1 MSGESERGLESR
13 LRQTAALLAVA
24 RVASVTT
31 DFSEALR
38 LICRELAR
46 LTGAETVAAYVR
58 QTEGTELSPVAAYRV
73 PKQVLDVLA
82 SSRLTAADQ
91 RGFDAVF
98 RSGQIIWSDELPT
111 DRRFAIDL
119 FLRFPHQSGLIIP
132 LVIDG
137 EVAGA
142 FYLVWW
148 TARRRFEEAEL
159 GPLQAIGEQAGV
171 LLRNAR
177 LHDAVNSRATR
188 LHTLARL
195 NQLLSSSLESDE
207 MLSGIAAAAVELMQ
221 VPAVSVWVLD
231 ALAKRLEARAVA
243 GGMTPFLRRTVEIG
257 EGEVGWVAAQRA
269 QLEVP
274 DIAADPRV
282 TDPAWWRQSGL
293 ESFLGI
299 PIVFQD
305 LLLGV
310 LVFGGREPFR
320 FAADDR
326 ELLEI
331 FVSQSAAAIAKAS
344 LFQDI
349 QDRRRLTEDLY
360 ALTQDM
366 DRTMDLQ
373 ERVDIFAASASRALN
388 FDRLNVWLAESDGLT
403 LRLVSGS
410 DVRPDVP
417 RQIPLKAGGGFQV
430 VWDSGITLMVGS
442 DEQLAQVPPL
452 PEALHS
458 HPVFRSRRFALVPL
472 LFQGRPIGVVS
483 ADNKPSRRPLTRRG
497 VAHLEL
503 FCQQLA
509 ISVNNARLYE
519 ETRQRERDATILLD
533 VTRKLS
539 ATLELDEVIDLISD
553 GTIEA
558 LGCTAAGFY
567 RWDAARAGLVFVRGR
582 NHLMDFARPLLLRPG
597 EGVTGRAYAE
607 RRPAWCNDRLTD
619 PTMVYSEGNAAAM
632 ARPDAPRAFLA
643 VPILIRDEVFGVLG
657 GSCFEPHVFTERE
670 VNLLANLAAQGAVA
684 IENARLYSATR
695 QNLAGAALL
704 NAAARTLHRT
714 LDVKRLL
721 PEAAGTLAQTF
732 GARRAGLVLF
742 EERGGD
748 VISSG
753 DWSHEA
759 ARALAEPLRRR
770 EAPLLIS
777 DAAARPD
784 LVSSGALGSGEGL
797 AAFPVRG
804 RSRVLGGLLLVFE
817 APRELTEAETRL
829 VAAYADQL
837 AMALDN
843 ASLFEEAEN
852 RKTRLEQVFAS
863 TSEGFLVLDLE
874 RRVVALNRQGGDL
887 LGVNPHEAIG
897 RLFSSLTETL
907 EGSVEWTEAAG
918 QAFVAAIGRADQTTD
933 GDLEVRIPERRTLR
947 WLTTPTRDLLG
958 AVVGAT
964 VTIRDVTRERE
975 IDRMKTEFVSTVSHE
990 LRTPLASIK
999 GSLHLLLSDEGLV
1012 LDETQR
1018 HLVDISLKNT
1028 DRLIR
1033 LINNILDISKMEAG
1047 HIHLDLERHRV
1058 QDFIETAVEGIQGFA
1073 ESRGIVIESE
1083 VAPDAPD
1090 VRVDFDR
1097 MVQVVTNLLS
1107 NAIKF
1112 SPERGRVE
1120 VGARRAGT
1128 QLEIRV
1134 TDHGQGI
1141 APEDIG
1147 RLFKKFQQL
1156 DGRTV
1161 RAVGGTGLG
1170 LAICRGIVEEHGG
1183 RIAVESRPG
1192 DGATFI
1198 VRLPVPGAV
1207 TATLRVERPAE
1218 GLDQAPL
1225 VLVVDDEP
1233 DVRALLRDMLNTAGL
1248 RVIEAGRVL
1257 EGVELARQHQPD
1269 VITMDLMLPD
1279 LDGFEAIRLLREQPE
1294 TRETPVVVLSAIDV
1308 EPDDPRA
1315 LGATVGLVK
1324 PFTSADL
1331 LKAIRSR
1338 SVRATEPPR
1347 ELAPDPGRQ
1356 RRGGYQH
1363 GPDCDPAASRIR
1375 GDQRCRRARGSG
1387 GGAA

>member
-1 MSGESERGLESR
+1 MSADGVRGLESR
-13 LRQTAALLAVA
+13 LHETAALLAVA
-24 RVASVTT
+24 RVASTTT
-31 DFSEALR
+31 DFGEALR

-46 LTGAETVAAYVR
+46 LTSAETVAAYVR
-58 QTEGTELSPVAAYRV
+58 QSEDAELTPVAAYHV
-73 PKQVLDVLA
+73 PKAALEGLA

-98 RSGQIIWSDELPT
+98 RSGQVIWSDDLPT
-111 DRRFAIDL
+111 DARFAIDL
-119 FLRFPHQSGLIIP
+119 FRRFPHQSGLIIP
-132 LVIDG
+132 LFIDG
-137 EVAGA
+137 QVAGA

-148 TARRRFEEAEL
+148 TARRRFEDAEL
-159 GPLQAIGEQAGV
+159 APLQAIGEQAGV

-177 LHDAVNSRATR
+177 LHEALNTRATR

-195 NQLLSSSLESDE
+195 NQLVSSSLEPDE
-207 MLSGIAAAAVELMQ
+207 VLSGIAASAVELMR
-221 VPAVSVWVLD
+221 VPAVSVWVFD
-231 ALAKRLEARAVA
+231 GLAKRLEARAAA
-243 GGMTPFLRRTVEIG
+243 GGMTGLLRRTLEVG
-257 EGEVGWVAAQRA
+257 EGEVGRVAAERT
-269 QLEVP
+269 QLE
-274 DIAADPRV
+274 IADVFGDPRIADP
-282 TDPAWWRQSGL
+282 DWWRQSGL
-293 ESFLGI
+293 KSFLGI

-310 LVFGGREPFR
+310 LVFGGWNAFR

-331 FVSQSAAAIAKAS
+331 FVSQSAAAIAKAR

-360 ALTQDM
+360 ALTQAM

-373 ERVDIFAASASRALN
+373 ERADIFTAGASRALN
-388 FDRLNVWLAESDGLT
+388 FDRLNVWLAESDGAT
-403 LRLVSGS
+403 LCLVSGS

-417 RQIPLKAGGGFQV
+417 RHIPLQGSGGFEV
-430 VWDSGITLMVGS
+430 VWRSGITLMVSS
-442 DEQLAQVPPL
+442 DEQLAQMPPL
-452 PEALHS
+452 PESLHG
-458 HPVFRSRRFALVPL
+458 HPVLRTRRFALVPL

-509 ISVNNARLYE
+509 TSVNNARLYG

-539 ATLELDEVIDLISD
+539 STLELDEVIDLISD
-553 GTIEA
+553 GTIQA
-558 LGCTAAGFY
+558 LGCAAAGFY
-567 RWDAARAGLVFVRGR
+567 RWDPARGGLVFVRGR
-582 NHLMDFARPLLLRPG
+582 NHPMDFARPLLLRPG
-597 EGVTGRAYAE
+597 EGVTGRAYSE

-619 PTMVYSEGNAAAM
+619 SSMVYSEGNAAAM
-632 ARPDAPRAFLA
+632 ARSDAPRAYLA

-657 GSCFEPHVFTERE
+657 GSYFVPHVFTERE

-714 LDVKRLL
+714 LDVRRLL
-721 PEAAGTLAQTF
+721 PDAAGTLAQTF
-732 GARRAGLVLF
+732 GARRSGLVLF

-759 ARALAEPLRRR
+759 VRALAEPLRRR
-770 EAPLLIS
+770 EAPLLVP
-777 DAAARPD
+777 DASARPD
-784 LVSSGALGSGEGL
+784 LVASGALDSAEGL

-804 RSRVLGGLLLVFE
+804 RSRVLGGLLLVFT

-887 LGVNPHEAIG
+887 LGVDPLEVIG
-897 RLFSSLTETL
+897 RGLSSLMETI
-907 EGSVEWTEAAG
+907 EGSVEWTAAAG
-918 QAFVAAIGRADQTTD
+918 QAFVAAIGRPEQTAD
-933 GDLEVRIPERRTLR
+933 GDLEVRRPERRTLR
-947 WLTTPTRDLLG
+947 WLAMPTRDLLG

-1047 HIHLDLERHRV
+1047 HIHLDLALHRPV
-1058 QDFIETAVEGIQGFA
+1058 DFVEMAVEGIKGFA
-1073 ESRGIVIESE
+1073 ESRTIAIESE
-1083 VAPDAPD
+1083 VAPDTPE

-1120 VGARRAGT
+1120 VGARGAGG
-1128 QLEIRV
+1128 QVEIWV

-1141 APEDIG
+1141 APEDVG

-1161 RAVGGTGLG
+1161 RAVSGTGLG

-1183 RIAVESRPG
+1183 RIGVESQPG
-1192 DGATFI
+1192 QGATFT
-1198 VRLPVPGAV
+1198 VRLPVPGV
-1207 TATLRVERPAE
+1207 VGATPRVELPAPGAE
-1218 GLDQAPL
+1218 LAPL

-1233 DVRALLRDMLNTAGL
+1233 DVRALLRDMLNTAGI

-1257 EGVELARQHQPD
+1257 EGVEMARQRQPD

-1294 TRETPVVVLSAIDV
+1294 TRDTPVVVLSAI
-1308 EPDDPRA
+1308 EIEAGDPRA

-1331 LKAIRSR
+1331 LKAIHAQIR
-1338 SVRATEPPR
+1338 PR
-1347 ELAPDPGRQ
+1347 DE
-1356 RRGGYQH
+1356 
-1363 GPDCDPAASRIR
+1363 
-1375 GDQRCRRARGSG
+1375 ARP
-1387 GGAA
+1387 

>member
-1 MSGESERGLESR
+1 MSADGVRGLESR
-13 LRQTAALLAVA
+13 LRETAALLAVA
-24 RVASVTT
+24 RVASATT
-31 DFSEALR
+31 DFDEALR
-38 LICRELAR
+38 LICRELAK

-58 QTEGTELSPVAAYRV
+58 QSETTELTPVAAYHV
-73 PKQVLDVLA
+73 PKAALEGLA
-82 SSRLTAADQ
+82 SGRLTAADQ

-98 RSGQIIWSDELPT
+98 RSGQIIWSDDLPT
-111 DRRFAIDL
+111 DPRFAIDL
-119 FLRFPHQSGLIIP
+119 FRRFPHQSGLIIP
-132 LVIDG
+132 LFIDG
-137 EVAGA
+137 QVAGA

-148 TARRRFEEAEL
+148 TARRRFEDAEL
-159 GPLQAIGEQAGV
+159 APLQAIGEQAGV

-177 LHDAVNSRATR
+177 LHDALATRATR

-195 NQLLSSSLESDE
+195 NQLVSSSLEPDE
-207 MLSGIAAAAVELMQ
+207 VLSGIAASAVELMQ

-231 ALAKRLEARAVA
+231 GLAKRLEARAAA
-243 GGMTPFLRRTVEIG
+243 GGMTGLLRRTLEPG
-257 EGEVGWVAAQRA
+257 EGEVGWVAAERA
-269 QLEVP
+269 QLEIV
-274 DIAADPRV
+274 DVLADPRV
-282 TDPAWWRQSGL
+282 IDPDWWRQSGL
-293 ESFLGI
+293 KSFLGI

-310 LVFGGREPFR
+310 LVFGGRHPFR

-331 FVSQSAAAIAKAS
+331 FVSQSAAAIAKAR

-360 ALTQDM
+360 ALTQAM

-373 ERVDIFAASASRALN
+373 ERVDIFAAGASRALN
-388 FDRLNVWLAESDGLT
+388 FDRLNVWLAESDGAT

-417 RQIPLKAGGGFQV
+417 RHIPLQGSGGFEV
-430 VWDSGITLMVGS
+430 AWHSGITLLVGS
-442 DEQLAQVPPL
+442 DEQLAQMPPL
-452 PEALHS
+452 PKDLHT
-458 HPVFRSRRFALVPL
+458 HPVLRTRRFALVPL

-483 ADNKPSRRPLTRRG
+483 VDNKPSRRPLTRRG

-509 ISVNNARLYE
+509 TSVNNARLYD

-539 ATLELDEVIDLISD
+539 STLELDEVIDLISD

-558 LGCTAAGFY
+558 LGCAAAGFY
-567 RWDAARAGLVFVRGR
+567 RWDAARAGLAFVRGR
-582 NHLMDFARPLLLRPG
+582 NHLMAFARPLLLRPG
-597 EGVTGRAYAE
+597 EGVTGRAYSE

-619 PTMVYSEGNAAAM
+619 SSIVYSDGNAAAM
-632 ARPDAPRAFLA
+632 ARPDAPRAYLA

-657 GSCFEPHVFTERE
+657 GSYFAPHVFTERE

-759 ARALAEPLRRR
+759 VRAVAAPLRRR
-770 EAPLLIS
+770 EAPLLIP
-777 DAAARPD
+777 DASARPD
-784 LVSSGALGSGEGL
+784 LIASGALGADEGL

-804 RSRVLGGLLLVFE
+804 RSRVLGGLVLVFT
-817 APRELTEAETRL
+817 AARELTEAETRL

-887 LGVNPHEAIG
+887 FGVNPHEVIG
-897 RLFSSLTETL
+897 RGFSSLMETVR
-907 EGSVEWTEAAG
+907 GSVEWTDSAG
-918 QAFVAAIGRADQTTD
+918 QAFVAAIGRPEQTAD
-933 GDLEVRIPERRTLR
+933 GDLQVRCPERRTLR
-947 WLTTPTRDLLG
+947 WLVMPTRDLLG

-1028 DRLIR
+1028 DRLVR

-1047 HIHLDLERHRV
+1047 HIHLDLDLHRPV
-1058 QDFIETAVEGIQGFA
+1058 DFIEVAVEGIKGFA
-1073 ESRGIVIESE
+1073 ESRSIAIEAA
-1083 VAPDAPD
+1083 VAPDTPE

-1120 VGARRAGT
+1120 VGARGAGN
-1128 QLEIRV
+1128 QVEIWV
-1134 TDHGQGI
+1134 TDYGPGI
-1141 APEDIG
+1141 APEDVG

-1161 RAVGGTGLG
+1161 RAAGGTGLG
-1170 LAICRGIVEEHGG
+1170 LAICRGIVDEHDG
-1183 RIAVESRPG
+1183 RIGVESRPG
-1192 DGATFI
+1192 EGATFT
-1198 VRLPVPGAV
+1198 VRLPVPGVVDA
-1207 TATLRVERPAE
+1207 APRVELPAQ
-1218 GLDQAPL
+1218 GADTVPL

-1233 DVRALLRDMLNTAGL
+1233 DVRALLRDMLNAAGV

-1257 EGVELARQHQPD
+1257 EGVEMARQRQPD

-1294 TRETPVVVLSAIDV
+1294 TRATPVVVLSAIEV
-1308 EPDDPRA
+1308 EPGDPRA
-1315 LGATVGLVK
+1315 LGAIIGLAK

-1331 LKAIRSR
+1331 VQAIRSQIR
-1338 SVRATEPPR
+1338 PRDEVRP
-1347 ELAPDPGRQ
+1347 
-1356 RRGGYQH
+1356 
-1363 GPDCDPAASRIR
+1363 
-1375 GDQRCRRARGSG
+1375 
-1387 GGAA
+1387 

>member
-1 MSGESERGLESR
+1 MSADGVRGLESR
-13 LRQTAALLAVA
+13 LRETAALLAVA
-24 RVASVTT
+24 RVASATT

-38 LICRELAR
+38 LISRELAK

-58 QTEGTELSPVAAYRV
+58 QSEGAELSPVAAYRV
-73 PKQVLDVLA
+73 PKPALAVLA

-91 RGFDAVF
+91 RGFDRVF
-98 RSGQIIWSDELPT
+98 QSGQIIWSDDLPG
-111 DRRFAIDL
+111 DPRFAIDL
-119 FLRFPHQSGLIIP
+119 FRRFPHQSSLIIP
-132 LVIDG
+132 LFIDG
-137 EVAGA
+137 QVAGA

-159 GPLQAIGEQAGV
+159 APLRAIGEQAGV
-171 LLRNAR
+171 LLRSAR
-177 LHDAVNSRATR
+177 LHDALNTRATR

-195 NQLLSSSLESDE
+195 NQLVSSSLEPDE
-207 MLSGIAAAAVELMQ
+207 VLSGIAAAAVELMQ

-231 ALAKRLEARAVA
+231 GLAKRLEARAGA
-243 GGMTPFLRRTVEIG
+243 GGMTALLRRTVDLG
-257 EGEVGWVAAQRA
+257 EGEVGWVASERV
-269 QLEVP
+269 QLEIP
-274 DIAADPRV
+274 DVGADLRI
-282 TDPAWWRQSGL
+282 TDPDWWRQSGL
-293 ESFLGI
+293 KSFLGI

-310 LVFGGREPFR
+310 LVFGGRDPLR

-331 FVSQSAAAIAKAS
+331 FVSQSAAAIAKAR

-360 ALTQDM
+360 ALTQSM
-366 DRTMDLQ
+366 NRTMDLQ
-373 ERVDIFAASASRALN
+373 ERVDIFTAGASRALN
-388 FDRLNVWLAESDGLT
+388 FDRLNVWLAERDGVT

-410 DVRPDVP
+410 DVRADVP
-417 RQIPLKAGGGFQV
+417 RHIPLPGSGGLEV
-430 VWDSGITLMVGS
+430 AWHSGITLMVGS
-442 DEQLAQVPPL
+442 DEQLAQLPPL
-452 PEALHS
+452 PKALHS
-458 HPVFRSRRFALVPL
+458 HPVLRTRRFALVPL
-472 LFQGRPIGVVS
+472 LFQGSPIGVVS

-509 ISVNNARLYE
+509 TSVNNARLYD

-553 GTIEA
+553 GVIAA
-558 LGCTAAGFY
+558 LGCAAAGFY
-567 RWDAARAGLVFVRGR
+567 RWDAARGGLIFVRGR
-582 NHLMDFARPLLLRPG
+582 NHPMDFARPLLLRPG

-619 PTMVYSEGNAAAM
+619 PAMVYSDGNAAAM
-632 ARPDAPRAFLA
+632 ARADAPRAYVA

-657 GSCFEPHVFTERE
+657 GSYFVPHVFTERE
-670 VNLLANLAAQGAVA
+670 VNLLASLAAQGAVA
-684 IENARLYSATR
+684 VENARLYSAAR

-721 PEAAGTLAQTF
+721 PEATGTLAQTF
-732 GARRAGLVLF
+732 GARRSGLVLF

-759 ARALAEPLRRR
+759 VRALAEPLRRR
-770 EAPLLIS
+770 EAPLLIP

-784 LVSSGALGSGEGL
+784 LVSSGALGAGEGL

-804 RSRVLGGLLLVFE
+804 RSRVLGGLLLLFA

-887 LGVNPHEAIG
+887 LGVSPHEAIG
-897 RLFSSLTETL
+897 RPFAALADML
-907 EGSVEWTEAAG
+907 EGSVEWAEAAG
-918 QAFVAAIGRADQTTD
+918 QAFATAIGRADQTAD
-933 GDLEVRIPERRTLR
+933 GDLEIRLPERRTLR
-947 WLTTPTRDLLG
+947 WLAMPTRDLLG

-1047 HIHLDLERHRV
+1047 HIHLDLDLHRPG
-1058 QDFIETAVEGIQGFA
+1058 DFIEMAVEGIRGFA

-1083 VAPDAPD
+1083 VAPDAPE

-1120 VGARRAGT
+1120 VGACRAGT
-1128 QLEIRV
+1128 RLEIRV

-1141 APEDIG
+1141 AAEDVG

-1156 DGRTV
+1156 DGRAV

-1170 LAICRGIVEEHGG
+1170 LAICRGIVEEHRG

-1192 DGATFI
+1192 EGATFI

-1207 TATLRVERPAE
+1207 TPPPMERPVE
-1218 GLDQAPL
+1218 GRDPAPL

-1294 TRETPVVVLSAIDV
+1294 TRDTPVVVLSAIEV
-1308 EPDDPRA
+1308 EPGDPRA

-1331 LKAIRSR
+1331 LKAIRSQIR
-1338 SVRATEPPR
+1338 PR
-1347 ELAPDPGRQ
+1347 DG
-1356 RRGGYQH
+1356 
-1363 GPDCDPAASRIR
+1363 AAS
-1375 GDQRCRRARGSG
+1375 
-1387 GGAA
+1387 

>member
-1 MSGESERGLESR
+1 MSEASAGGLEAR
-13 LRQTAALLAVA
+13 LRETAALLAVA
-24 RVASVTT
+24 RVASATT
-31 DFSEALR
+31 EFGEALR

-58 QTEGTELSPVAAYRV
+58 QSEDSELAPIAAYRV
-73 PKQVLDVLA
+73 PKHALDVLA
-82 SSRLTAADQ
+82 TVRLTVADQ

-98 RSGQIIWSDELPT
+98 QSGQVIWSDDLPT
-111 DRRFAIDL
+111 DSRFAIDL
-119 FLRFPHQSGLIIP
+119 FRRFPHQSGLVIP
-132 LVIDG
+132 LFIDG
-137 EVAGA
+137 QVAGA

-148 TARRRFEEAEL
+148 TERRRFEEAEL
-159 GPLQAIGEQAGV
+159 APLQAIGEQAGV

-177 LHDAVNSRATR
+177 LHEALNTRATR

-195 NQLLSSSLESDE
+195 NQLVSSSLEPDE
-207 MLSGIAAAAVELMQ
+207 VLSGIAAAAVELMQ
-221 VPAVSVWVLD
+221 VPAVAVWVLD
-231 ALAKRLEARAVA
+231 AAAKRLEVRAVA
-243 GGMTPFLRRTVEIG
+243 GGMTDFPRRALDIG
-257 EGEVGWVAAQRA
+257 EGEVGWVAAERR
-269 QLEVP
+269 QLEIA
-274 DIAADPRV
+274 DIVADVRV
-282 TDPAWWRQSGL
+282 TAPDWWRESGL
-293 ESFLGI
+293 KSFLGI

-310 LVFGGREPFR
+310 LVFGGRDPFR
-320 FAADDR
+320 FGSDDR

-331 FVSQSAAAIAKAS
+331 FVSQSAAAIAKAR

-360 ALTQDM
+360 ALTQAM
-366 DRTMDLQ
+366 DRSMDLQ
-373 ERVDIFAASASRALN
+373 ERVDIFTAAASRALN
-388 FDRLNVWLAESDGLT
+388 FDRLNVWLAEDDGVT
-403 LRLVSGS
+403 LHLVSGS

-417 RQIPLKAGGGFQV
+417 RRIPLKGSGGFQV

-442 DEQLAQVPPL
+442 DEQLALVPPL
-452 PEALHS
+452 PQALHS
-458 HPVFRSRRFALVPL
+458 HPVLRTRRFALVPL

-483 ADNKPSRRPLTRRG
+483 ADNKHSRRPVTRRG
-497 VAHLEL
+497 IAHLEL

-509 ISVNNARLYE
+509 TSVNNARLYG
-519 ETRQRERDATILLD
+519 ETRQRERDATILLE

-558 LGCTAAGFY
+558 LGCAAAGFY
-567 RWDAARAGLVFVRGR
+567 RWDPGRGGLVFVRGR
-582 NHLMDFARPLLLRPG
+582 NHPMDFARPLLLRPG
-597 EGVTGRAYAE
+597 EGVTGRAYSE
-607 RRPAWCNDRLTD
+607 RRPVWSNDRLAD
-619 PTMVYSEGNAAAM
+619 PAMVYSEGNAAAM

-643 VPILIRDEVFGVLG
+643 VPILIRDEVYGVLG
-657 GSCFEPHVFTERE
+657 GSYFAPHVFTERE
-670 VNLLANLAAQGAVA
+670 VNLLSSLAAQGAVA

-721 PEAAGTLAQTF
+721 PDAAGTLAQTF
-732 GARRAGLVLF
+732 GARRAGIVLF
-742 EERGGD
+742 QERGGGTGD
-748 VISSG
+748 VISWG
-753 DWSHEA
+753 DWSHESV
-759 ARALAEPLRRR
+759 RALAEPLRRR
-770 EAPLLIS
+770 EAPLLIP
-777 DAAARPD
+777 DAGARAD
-784 LVSSGALGSGEGL
+784 LVSAGLLDAGEGL

-804 RSRVLGGLLLVFE
+804 RSRVLGGLLLLFA
-817 APRELTEAETRL
+817 APRALTEAETRL

-843 ASLFEEAEN
+843 ATLFEEAEN
-852 RKTRLEQVFAS
+852 QKTRLEQVFAS
-863 TSEGFLVLDLE
+863 TSEGFLVLDLD

-887 LGVNPHEAIG
+887 LGVNPHEVIG
-897 RLFSSLTETL
+897 RPFGRLVETL
-907 EGSVEWTEAAG
+907 VGSVEWTEASG
-918 QAFVAAIGRADQTTD
+918 QALVGAIERAEDPAD
-933 GDLEVRIPERRTLR
+933 GDLEVRLPERRTLR

-964 VTIRDVTRERE
+964 VTLRDVTRERE

-990 LRTPLASIK
+990 LRTPLTSIK
-999 GSLHLLLSDEGLV
+999 GSLHLLLSDDGLV
-1012 LDETQR
+1012 LDATQR

-1047 HIHLDLERHRV
+1047 HIHLDLEMHRPL
-1058 QDFIETAVEGIQGFA
+1058 DFVETAVEGIQGFA
-1073 ESRGIVIESE
+1073 ESRGIVIESQ
-1083 VAPDAPD
+1083 VAPDAPA

-1112 SPERGRVE
+1112 SPERGRVT
-1120 VGARRAGT
+1120 VGARRVGAH
-1128 QLEIRV
+1128 LEIWV
-1134 TDHGQGI
+1134 SDHGQGI
-1141 APEDIG
+1141 APEDVG
-1147 RLFKKFQQL
+1147 RLFRKFQQL

-1183 RIAVESRPG
+1183 RIAVDSRPG
-1192 DGATFI
+1192 EGATFT
-1198 VRLPVPGAV
+1198 VRLPVPG
-1207 TATLRVERPAE
+1207 TAGAAATVEPAE
-1218 GLDQAPL
+1218 GPEEAPL

-1279 LDGFEAIRLLREQPE
+1279 LDGFEAIRLLRDQPE
-1294 TRETPVVVLSAIDV
+1294 TRETPVVVLSAIEV
-1308 EPDDPRA
+1308 EPGDPRA
-1315 LGATVGLVK
+1315 LGATVCLVK
-1324 PFTSADL
+1324 PFTSAEL
-1331 LKAIRSR
+1331 LQAIRSR
-1338 SVRATEPPR
+1338 LRPR
-1347 ELAPDPGRQ
+1347 D
-1356 RRGGYQH
+1356 
-1363 GPDCDPAASRIR
+1363 
-1375 GDQRCRRARGSG
+1375 
-1387 GGAA
+1387 GAAP